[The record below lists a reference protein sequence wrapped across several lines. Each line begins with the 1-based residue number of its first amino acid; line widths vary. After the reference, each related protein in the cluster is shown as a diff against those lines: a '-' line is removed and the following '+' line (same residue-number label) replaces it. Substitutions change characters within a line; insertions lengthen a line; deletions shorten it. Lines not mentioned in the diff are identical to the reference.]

1 MHALG
6 GVTTMVLH
14 PQLVGRPSRVAL
26 LARLIETA
34 EELGEV
40 WLPTMGELA
49 AHLLDQEVT

>member
-1 MHALG
+1 M
-6 GVTTMVLH
+6 TTMVLH
-14 PQLVGRPSRVAL
+14 PQLVGQPSRVAL
-26 LARLIETA
+26 LTRLIETA